1 MRLLTLLLALPA
13 LPACVLDFEFDDF
26 GSSREALA
34 VDDAYVEGDLGDVN
48 GVSAE
53 ARVVSAYESFGHVD
67 VELRAQGRGWAVM
80 HMLDLET
87 DQLRAGDVYDSDDRT
102 SYVSVLGCS
111 GPSDGQWT
119 YDDFADRVVVEVEQG
134 DEPTKLRVHYYAEY
148 ERYGERTQV
157 VRGSFDVRQ

>member
-1 MRLLTLLLALPA
+1 M
-13 LPACVLDFEFDDF
+13 
-26 GSSREALA
+26 
-34 VDDAYVEGDLGDVN
+34 
-48 GVSAE
+48 
-53 ARVVSAYESFGHVD
+53 HV
-67 VELRAQGRGWAVM
+67 
-80 HMLDLET
+80 LDLET